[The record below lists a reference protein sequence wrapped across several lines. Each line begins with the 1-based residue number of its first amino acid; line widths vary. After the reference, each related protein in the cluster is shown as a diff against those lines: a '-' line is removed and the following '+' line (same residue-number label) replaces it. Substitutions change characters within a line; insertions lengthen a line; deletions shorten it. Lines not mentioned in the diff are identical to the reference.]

1 MNKNTHTFPNKN
13 TLSLVD
19 CLTHPPDIST
29 TTTTTTTFN
38 MVQRAVVLG
47 AILLLGTCA
56 TISSAQKSPGEVIML
71 ALSQFSPAEQQ
82 EITQYMVNTLRNDP
96 EHFLSCV
103 VENVPAPN
111 KESCHP
117 MAFTLRVVIKS
128 LAQNQ
133 LQCGRCRPEHSQL
146 VNTMAGII
154 HADKP
159 YCQRLLTGLR
169 EDPSVLTGSE
179 KTY

>member
-1 MNKNTHTFPNKN
+1 MKVGKKGGKEGREGERKGR
-13 TLSLVD
+13 
-19 CLTHPPDIST
+19 
-29 TTTTTTTFN
+29 
-38 MVQRAVVLG
+38 VQRAVVLG

-56 TISSAQKSPGEVIML
+56 TISSAQKSPGQVIML

-82 EITQYMVNTLRNDP
+82 EITQHMVNTLRNDP

-117 MAFTLRVVIKS
+117 MAFTLRVIIKS

-133 LQCGRCRPEHSQL
+133 FQCGPENSCRPEHSQL

-169 EDPSVLTGSE
+169 EDPSACTLPLP
-179 KTY
+179 